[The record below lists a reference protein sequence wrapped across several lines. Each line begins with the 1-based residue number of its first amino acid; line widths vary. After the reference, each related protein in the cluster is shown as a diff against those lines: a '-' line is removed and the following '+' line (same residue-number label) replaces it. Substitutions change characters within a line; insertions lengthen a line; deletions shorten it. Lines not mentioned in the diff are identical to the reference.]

1 MGRLIDKDEAI
12 KNLKSGPVGKMV
24 ADKYNMDGWLE
35 WCEEVPA
42 IPLDWIRNYISNLK
56 DMGVQLSLR
65 DAQAVSVMVDKWA
78 MDNFKCGPDYC
89 EIGGTHNE

>member
-1 MGRLIDKDEAI
+1 MALIDKEKLIAEYDRVHQGPPGGARKLMTEA
-12 KNLKSGPVGKMV
+12 
-24 ADKYNMDGWLE
+24 
-35 WCEEVPA
+35 EEVPA

-56 DMGVQLSLR
+56 AMGVQLSLR

-78 MDNFKCGPDYC
+78 MDNSKCGPDYC